1 MAEPTLPLRA
11 FLGFPPLLFPSVT
24 ARSAPKR
31 TSVIKICWE
40 KTRSMRFL
48 EKGDEKEKKEKEITL
63 REIVDGNEVER
74 KMDKE
79 EEVVK

>member
-1 MAEPTLPLRA
+1 
-11 FLGFPPLLFPSVT
+11 
-24 ARSAPKR
+24 
-31 TSVIKICWE
+31 
-40 KTRSMRFL
+40 MRFP

-79 EEVVK
+79 EEVEPIIPPPLPRYPSSSQPRSHQQSLDE

>member
-1 MAEPTLPLRA
+1 
-11 FLGFPPLLFPSVT
+11 
-24 ARSAPKR
+24 
-31 TSVIKICWE
+31 
-40 KTRSMRFL
+40 MRFP

-74 KMDKE
+74 KMDNE